1 MIPSIW
7 TWTFNIHLEI
17 CCPLDS
23 AVKAIQVSSPQVSH
37 YHPQL
42 LCSSEK
48 IFLLLLLFIFLLL
61 EKIFQLLRLIL
72 LLLIINFIFLFFRGW
87 RPEPWLWGFQVLL
100 FLIKLP
106 TRLLGLKDIM
116 KMCSHN

>member
-7 TWTFNIHLEI
+7 TWTFNIHLKI